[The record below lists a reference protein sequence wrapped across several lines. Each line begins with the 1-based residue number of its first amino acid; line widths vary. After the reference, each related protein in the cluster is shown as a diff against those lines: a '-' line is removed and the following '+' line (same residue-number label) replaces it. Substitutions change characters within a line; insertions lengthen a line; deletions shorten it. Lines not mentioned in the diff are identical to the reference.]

1 MQSKKKATKKATKN
15 KAKKKKKAVK
25 KIQAAQTIGRPS
37 TFNEQIKHVIINLY
51 KEGKTNQQV
60 ADCIGVHRRTLDFW
74 KAKDAEFLRT
84 INDIKDLPDKLIEAT
99 LFQKASGY
107 SHKEEKVFCSEGQI
121 ITHDTI
127 KQYPPDTA
135 SMIFWLK
142 NRQPKRW
149 REKMESERDIVAVTV
164 NVEQTDLEDR
174 IKLLED

>member
-1 MQSKKKATKKATKN
+1 MKKKTT
-15 KAKKKKKAVK
+15 KKKAVK
-25 KIQAAQTIGRPS
+25 KKSSKKKVIRKMAAQTIGRPS
-37 TFNEQIKHVIINLY
+37 TFNEQIKNVIINLY

-84 INDIKDLPDKLIEAT
+84 INEIKDLPDKLIEAT
-99 LFQKASGY
+99 LFQKACGY

-121 ITHDTI
+121 ITHDTT

-164 NVEQTDLEDR
+164 NVEPVDLADR